1 MTLYHLPKPLINEI
15 CIDVKF
21 NPSPN
26 KTMMDSLN
34 IKISTKN
41 TKNSP
46 DRGSH
51 LKFGM
56 VSKFSGTGP
65 LNKLFSMF
73 LFKMQVKIIR

>member
-1 MTLYHLPKPLINEI
+1 MSNLIPHQTKL
-15 CIDVKF
+15 CI
-21 NPSPN
+21 
-26 KTMMDSLN
+26 DSLN

-46 DRGSH
+46 YRGSH